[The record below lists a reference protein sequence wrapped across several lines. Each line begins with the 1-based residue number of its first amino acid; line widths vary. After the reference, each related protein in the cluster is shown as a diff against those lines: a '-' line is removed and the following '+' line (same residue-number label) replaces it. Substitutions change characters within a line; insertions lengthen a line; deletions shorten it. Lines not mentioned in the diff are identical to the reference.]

1 MDGTEVKYDV
11 LIIGGGVT
19 GSAIAWALS
28 RYDLSIC
35 LIDKES
41 DLCEG
46 TSKANSGIIH
56 AGYDPVPG
64 TLKALL
70 NVMGNKI
77 IHDIADQLSIDFIG
91 NGALVAAF
99 SDSEARGLETL
110 LQRGKDNG
118 VPSPVI
124 LSRDEVLAKERNISS
139 DVKAALYLP
148 SSGMVCPFS
157 LTYALA
163 ENAVS
168 NGVAIRLAEKVI
180 GMTEHDGIF
189 HIATDKSMIEARCVI
204 NAAGVYADSI
214 HNMVCDES
222 FSIMPRRGEYVL
234 LDKVCSSIVSSTI
247 FQMPTARG
255 KGVLVTP
262 TAHGNILCGPD
273 STEIR
278 DREDTSTD
286 SGTLAYVMES
296 ALKSVP
302 SIDFRKIITSFAG
315 LRAHPSSDD
324 FIIGM
329 ARPGFIDAAG
339 IESPGLSSAPA
350 IGKMVSEIAV
360 DYLKARRKSHVI
372 EERKAIPKLR
382 DLSYEERDRLIS
394 ADPRYGNIICRCE
407 EISEGEIVDAIR
419 RGATTLDGVKRRV
432 RAGMGRCQA
441 GFCSPRSMEI
451 LARELGVGMSEI
463 TKTGGDSKIVVG
475 TNKDTL

>member
-148 SSGMVCPFS
+148 SSGIICPFS

-189 HIATDKSMIEARCVI
+189 HIATDKNMIEARCVI

-432 RAGMGRCQA
+432 RAGMGRCQG
-441 GFCSPRSMEI
+441 GFCTPRVMAIIS
-451 LARELGVGMSEI
+451 RETGIGMDAVCKNGKGSEVL
-463 TKTGGDSKIVVG
+463 SCEMS
-475 TNKDTL
+475 